1 MVLIFESFCFIG
13 NYKYFYTTTGYVFD
27 LRQREKRENPLF
39 LVIFCVCIVINKKHN
54 NKYHLPLKTMW
65 FSTILLCSYI
75 SAATSFSSFSTTKI
89 PTQTKHT
96 HTFLHQVASKTT
108 ELSLKK
114 NNDGDSSESSSRRKF
129 FLDSSSAFMLTTA
142 VGVTS
147 VTTTAFPFVANAEVS
162 QGNSLPDG
170 AAQFARVLKTQENLR
185 ALSKRVSEE
194 GVSESPLEDQEWENL
209 SQFLR
214 LVFATGKEDMKFMT
228 KSMYDPAKKTR
239 GEEISKQVQKFAQAG
254 DIPAQKKDL
263 EKFKVILEKL
273 QSLFDE
279 FLELLQDVPDEL

>member
-1 MVLIFESFCFIG
+1 
-13 NYKYFYTTTGYVFD
+13 
-27 LRQREKRENPLF
+27 
-39 LVIFCVCIVINKKHN
+39 
-54 NKYHLPLKTMW
+54 MW

-75 SAATSFSSFSTTKI
+75 SVATSFSSFSTTTI

-108 ELSLKK
+108 ELNLKK
-114 NNDGDSSESSSRRKF
+114 NNGDSSESISFSRRKF
-129 FLDSSSAFMLTTA
+129 FIDSSSTAFMLTTA
-142 VGVTS
+142 VGVT
-147 VTTTAFPFVANAEVS
+147 TTAVPFVANAEVS

-170 AAQFARVLKTQENLR
+170 AAQFARVLKMQENLR